1 MPSIFYEKQLVALL
15 ESARVKKAALSENY
29 GDRHMDASDMPHKAP
44 DMIIDRVSDSEY
56 GQVKWIRGSG
66 FDAIVAATPH
76 GSVKM
81 FTLGTPQQISAKWRL
96 LKTGDRSVLGESVG
110 TFTIKEAIEILKDP
124 LLAESALSEISA
136 KTLRSYVSKARDDNE
151 ARRKSIKNKGQTP
164 WSKISI
170 RDFDSAEQKKF
181 ANRDRSISLAADK
194 AYKKDPRP
202 DSGRLSDKYPL
213 GGRDSGNRSYSE
225 STNLNI
231 IKKLAGLK

>member
-15 ESARVKKAALSENY
+15 ESARVKKA
-29 GDRHMDASDMPHKAP
+29 
-44 DMIIDRVSDSEY
+44 
-56 GQVKWIRGSG
+56 
-66 FDAIVAATPH
+66 
-76 GSVKM
+76 
-81 FTLGTPQQISAKWRL
+81 
-96 LKTGDRSVLGESVG
+96 
-110 TFTIKEAIEILKDP
+110 
-124 LLAESALSEISA
+124 ALSEISA

-202 DSGRLSDKYPL
+202 DSGRLPDKYPL